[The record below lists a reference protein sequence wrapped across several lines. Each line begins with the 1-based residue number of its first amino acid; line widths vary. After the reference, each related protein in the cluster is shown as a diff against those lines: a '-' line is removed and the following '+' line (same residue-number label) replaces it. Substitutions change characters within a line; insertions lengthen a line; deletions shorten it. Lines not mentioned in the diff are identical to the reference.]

1 MRILVIEPK
10 PTVAKQ
16 IAALVEGHELVDMTE
31 RAMTQTDV
39 KKLGENVI
47 VSCGKFSDDVDDAFS
62 LVFCKRKDEN
72 KAAECGTPVVISMT
86 EKSQEKD
93 KRTIQKAIEEYEEE
107 PSLYEEEEE
116 EEEYYSYYSGCE
128 SEEDNEDSDKK

>member
-10 PTVAKQ
+10 PIVAKQ
-16 IAALVEGHELVDMTE
+16 IAALVERHELVDMTE
-31 RAMTQTDV
+31 RSMTQTDV

-107 PSLYEEEEE
+107 PSLYEEEE
-116 EEEYYSYYSGCE
+116 YYSYYSGCE